1 MSTITIP
8 LTPELDLFI
17 KDQLKGGFSSKAE
30 LVRQA
35 LRFYREELAVKRIMQ
50 ARQEIKEGKILRGDL
65 KKLAKDFK

>member
-17 KDQLKGGFSSKAE
+17 QEEIGGDFSTKAE

-35 LRFYREELAVKRIMQ
+35 LTSFKEELALKRLLQ
-50 ARQEIKEGKILRGDL
+50 ARQEVKEGKILKGNLRT
-65 KKLAKDFK
+65 LAKHL